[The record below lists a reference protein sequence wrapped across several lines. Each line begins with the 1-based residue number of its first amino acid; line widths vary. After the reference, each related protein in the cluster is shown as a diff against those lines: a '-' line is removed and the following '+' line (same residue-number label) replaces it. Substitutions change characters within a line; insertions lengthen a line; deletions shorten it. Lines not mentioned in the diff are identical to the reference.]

1 MPITQIAGEPCR
13 NRDVMQRDA
22 REEVVAMNGVI
33 TRFGHHVVHDGIDL
47 VILRGEIMGL
57 VGGSGSGKTTLL
69 RHMIGLTVPTAG
81 SIRLFGKPM
90 HGIQGANLH
99 QRFGVCFQ
107 GGALFSALTVA
118 ENIALPLREL
128 RTLDGA
134 LIQQLVAV
142 KLAMAGLEAQDGLK
156 LPAELSGGMI
166 KRAALARALA
176 LDPELLFLDE
186 PTAGLDPIAADHFVA
201 LLRSLQS
208 QLELTVVM
216 ITHDLDTLV
225 DICDRIAVLA
235 DKRLI
240 ALGTLDEVSVVSHP
254 FIKSFFHGPRAE
266 RLLRARSLASS

>member
-1 MPITQIAGEPCR
+1 
-13 NRDVMQRDA
+13 MQQGA
-22 REEVVAMNGVI
+22 REEVVALEGVV

-47 VILRGEIMGL
+47 AIHRGEILGL

-69 RHMIGLTVPTAG
+69 RHMIGLTIPNAG
-81 SIRLFGKPM
+81 SVRLFGRPM
-90 HGIQGANLH
+90 HGLGATDIH
-99 QRFGVCFQ
+99 HRFGVCFQ
-107 GGALFSALTVA
+107 GGALFSALTVG

-128 RTLDGA
+128 RILDGT
-134 LIQQLVAV
+134 LIEQLVAV

-201 LLRSLQS
+201 LLRSLQR
-208 QLELTVVM
+208 QLELTVIM

-225 DICDRIAVLA
+225 DICSRIAVLA
-235 DKRLI
+235 DKHLI
-240 ALGTLDEVSVVSHP
+240 ALGTLDEVSAVDHP

-266 RLLRARSLASS
+266 RLLRARSLVTS